1 MQVMDQKY
9 MIFSILAVVSF
20 ASNETF
26 STSQTDSKEMLEV
39 ELNFA
44 FFVYMA
50 LTVLLGICCTSLV
63 FYLYYKFIILP
74 PLNHEKVLQTESEAA
89 VVKISSLQKQL
100 CKAHEDNL
108 QLRERE
114 ISFFQKQQ
122 TVLHNNQVSLV
133 NALNQALERITEKEG
148 SPTVPPMPDIQRTY
162 SDRGSPR
169 SCMVARIPQTPASVV
184 PTPDRQP
191 LNVRETL
198 NKSKFTTIP
207 QFTSSTKSTPSF
219 VLPQKEPSVSNSPS
233 RESIV
238 EIPTPPGS
246 VEEYSLSD
254 KSSRAKV
261 RIRSH
266 TFSESY
272 RRRQNKAKARD
283 MKAPSSN
290 IIKKPLPFKFRMP
303 TVDKNNLK
311 QQTLESIRNEKM
323 NPSQAKKILKEKS
336 AAILPLTLK
345 FDHTADISPTH
356 GTHSAAIGK
365 ALDALLNE
373 TLSPTTSS
381 ASKELTA
388 DELFEKE
395 LEELGSIVVE

>member
-1 MQVMDQKY
+1 M
-9 MIFSILAVVSF
+9 
-20 ASNETF
+20 
-26 STSQTDSKEMLEV
+26 
-39 ELNFA
+39 
-44 FFVYMA
+44 
-50 LTVLLGICCTSLV
+50 
-63 FYLYYKFIILP
+63 ILP
-74 PLNHEKVLQTESEAA
+74 PLKHEKALQIESEAA
-89 VVKISSLQKQL
+89 VKQL

-122 TVLHNNQVSLV
+122 TVLHNNQVALV
-133 NALNQALERITEKEG
+133 NALNQALESVAQKEG
-148 SPTVPPMPDIQRTY
+148 SPTVPPMPEIQRTY
-162 SDRGSPR
+162 SDTESPR
-169 SCMVARIPQTPASVV
+169 SGKGPRPPRTPVSAM

-198 NKSKFTTIP
+198 NKSKFATIP
-207 QFTSSTKSTPSF
+207 QFLSSKKSTPSF
-219 VLPQKEPSVSNSPS
+219 VFPPKKPSVSNSPS
-233 RESIV
+233 RESMV

-246 VEEYSLSD
+246 IEEYSLSD
-254 KSSRAKV
+254 KSNRPKV

-272 RRRQNKAKARD
+272 RRRKNKAKTRD
-283 MKAPSSN
+283 VKAPKSD

-303 TVDKNNLK
+303 TVDKDNLK
-311 QQTLESIRNEKM
+311 QQTLESIRKEKM
-323 NPSQAKKILKEKS
+323 NPRQAKKILKEKS

-345 FDHTADISPTH
+345 FDHTPDIEPIH
-356 GTHSAAIGK
+356 GEHSAAIGK

-373 TLSPTTSS
+373 TLLPT
-381 ASKELTA
+381 SKELTA